1 MKVTASICSPRSASV
16 RSGPAARATPR
27 YVIPFSFTKSGQ
39 HRGAEYPGPVVLS
52 VPQAARSAAPT
63 SGDSQQ
69 ARDFRPIIDY
79 LPFRNT
85 FMPQRA
91 TPLKYDI
98 PNLRFRT
105 ACGAAKSPLR
115 TSSPVGKMPHYSR
128 THQRESRRNV
138 DEAIGHRGSGIGP
151 DLDGAGHEPDARAP
165 AGAGC

>member
-1 MKVTASICSPRSASV
+1 MKVTAPICSPRSAAV
-16 RSGPAARATPR
+16 RSRPAARTTPR

-69 ARDFRPIIDY
+69 ARDFRPIIDN

-91 TPLKYDI
+91 TPVQYDI
-98 PNLRFRT
+98 RT
-105 ACGAAKSPLR
+105 
-115 TSSPVGKMPHYSR
+115 
-128 THQRESRRNV
+128 
-138 DEAIGHRGSGIGP
+138 RGSARFARREASLAHVVTP
-151 DLDGAGHEPDARAP
+151 DQDAAVRPTAP
-165 AGAGC
+165 AGVATQCGRGDWSPWQWHWS